1 MVLRPLRST
10 RTDKL
15 FPYTTLFRSL
25 DKAQIVD
32 IHRDFGIVKL
42 LERVDPRLVQRPARL
57 TARNRRRRLREEA
70 FEIIAFALE
79 RLGRTLDAR
88 LGRRLHRIDLFDHNL
103 ARFVHP
109 KILVTRSI
117 PLISAATSAG
127 PL

>member
-1 MVLRPLRST
+1 MVFLARVLRL
-10 RTDKL
+10 
-15 FPYTTLFRSL
+15 
-25 DKAQIVD
+25 VN
-32 IHRDFGIVKL
+32 L
-42 LERVDPRLVQRPARL
+42 LGRGYRRLVQRPARL
-57 TARNRRRRLREEA
+57 TARDRRRRLREEA
-70 FEIIAFALE
+70 FEITAVALE

-88 LGRRLHRIDLFDHNL
+88 LGRRLHRIDLCDHNL